1 MYCRLSSLDTL
12 NWDKQIN
19 SIYLCIFFSNRY
31 VTFEV
36 KDIDLI
42 KRLISMTSDN
52 GIYHDIF
59 IQTYPSHK
67 NIRKV
72 PYYSIVNGSRYV

>member
-1 MYCRLSSLDTL
+1 MSTIESQYLELGQ
-12 NWDKQIN
+12 KIN
-19 SIYLCIFFSNRY
+19 SIYLCIFCEY

-52 GIYHDIF
+52 GMYHDIF

-72 PYYSIVNGSRYV
+72 PYYYSIVNGSRYV